1 MKANLSL
8 SHGKPC
14 QPRGFTLVELLVV
27 IGIIAL
33 LISIL
38 LPSLNNARQSAR
50 EVQCASNLR
59 QLGLALTMYS
69 AQNKGRFPPTVFHQ
83 NGTANVNFS
92 DPTVPTPGNVQNNWF
107 DADRLGRYLKSSNLL
122 LPIVPAAGSNEAAN
136 PGLRRVG
143 GNIMVCP
150 TYRSNSREAARSYAM
165 NIWASSLMNSSS
177 LPPNG
182 LDRSSGDHPFGKLW
196 NAGSKN
202 PSQLMLLTEAFAVN
216 NVAGTGVPDGDG
228 AYANP
233 VVGNNFISG
242 VTAGNFVAQQW
253 GAGTALTHRSA
264 VGVAGNDAR
273 TNIAWFLHRKKS
285 QKPNGAQGTND
296 GNTPFGRVNMAF
308 GDGHAEM
315 VESSRVADFNTNRST
330 FEVLWTPK
338 DRFLQTP

>member
-1 MKANLSL
+1 MKRKTRPA
-8 SHGKPC
+8 
-14 QPRGFTLVELLVV
+14 FTLVELLVV
-27 IGIIAL
+27 IGIIAV

-38 LPSLNNARQSAR
+38 LPTLNSARQSAR

-59 QLGLALTMYS
+59 QLALALTMYS
-69 AQNKGRFPPTVFHQ
+69 AENKGRFPPTLFFQ
-83 NGTANVNFS
+83 TGTMNVNFADTS
-92 DPTVPTPGNVQNNWF
+92 VPTPANAQNNWF
-107 DADRLGRYLKSSNLL
+107 DADRLGRYLKSSNVL

-150 TYRSNSREAARSYAM
+150 TYRSGSREAARSYAM
-165 NIWASSLMNSSS
+165 NIWASSLFNSSS

-182 LDRSSGDHPFGKLW
+182 LNRSSGDHPFGKLW

-216 NVAGTGVPDGDG
+216 NVAGTGVPDADG
-228 AYANP
+228 AYANA

-242 VTAGNFVAQQW
+242 VTPGNFVAQQW
-253 GAGTALTHRSA
+253 GAGSALTHRSA
-264 VGVAGNDAR
+264 ATAPGNDAR
-273 TNIAWFLHRKKS
+273 TNISWFLHRKKG
-285 QKPNGAQGTND
+285 QKPNGAQGTNE
-296 GNTPFGRVNMAF
+296 GNIPFGRVNMAF
-308 GDGHAEM
+308 GDGHVEM
-315 VESSRVADFNTNRST
+315 VESGRVADFTTNKST